1 MMAGR
6 RRGRFDRCYRR
17 PVDRTSD
24 PIDLADPLSEK
35 LGPDVIR
42 IGVVVLI
49 GAFMSILD
57 TTIVNVALDRLTL
70 ALHTD
75 FAQIQWIVTGYM
87 LAMAAVIPLSGWITT
102 RFGAKRVFIFSLVT
116 FTLASAL
123 CGLSWNLD
131 SLILFRVL
139 QGVGG
144 GLLMPVGQMMLA
156 ETAGP
161 RRMGRVMSMVAIP
174 MLVAPVVGPVLGGLL
189 VTKADWEWI
198 FFINVPV
205 GIVGTILAVRMLHD
219 DRGRETWRLDL
230 VGLVLMA
237 IGVPLL
243 TFGLAETG
251 IAGSITTL
259 RAWLPIVLGLALT
272 ALYVVYALRRERPL
286 INVRLFRNAAFA
298 AASITAFA
306 LGAVLFGGMILL
318 PLYEQGPRMHSALE
332 TGLILAPM
340 GLGAAMAAPI
350 SGRLADRYGG
360 GRVAVVGLTVLT
372 LATIPFTFLSATTPQ
387 WVIMVALFFRGL
399 GVSGSIMP
407 AFAAAYAVLE
417 HRQIPDATS
426 QFNVVQ
432 RVGGSIGS
440 AILAVILAGKL
451 GGGNSAPPPEGTV
464 LPMPVREKM
473 ADAYASTHWWVVALT
488 LVALVPALVLM
499 RIERKRRY
507 TEVST
512 HGTGAAVAAPGDGTP

>member
-1 MMAGR
+1 VTG
-6 RRGRFDRCYRR
+6 
-17 PVDRTSD
+17 TSD
-24 PIDLADPLSEK
+24 PIDRRAAASEK

-42 IGVVVLI
+42 IGIVVLI

-70 ALHTD
+70 DLHTD
-75 FAQIQWIVTGYM
+75 FSQIQWIVTGYM

-102 RFGAKRVFIFSLVT
+102 RFGAKRVFIFALVV
-116 FTLASAL
+116 FTLASTL
-123 CGLSWNLD
+123 CGLAWNLE
-131 SLILFRVL
+131 SLITFRVL

-156 ETAGP
+156 EAAGP
-161 RRMGRVMSMVAIP
+161 HRMGRVMSMVAVP

-189 VTKADWEWI
+189 VTKAGWEWI
-198 FFINVPV
+198 FFMNVPV
-205 GIVGTILAVRMLHD
+205 GIIGVILAVRLLTD
-219 DRGRETWRLDL
+219 DRGRETWRLDV

-237 IGVPLL
+237 IGIPLL

-251 IAGSITTL
+251 ITGSITAP
-259 RAWLPIVLGLALT
+259 RAWIPIVVGLGLT
-272 ALYVVYALRRERPL
+272 ALYVVYALGRERPL
-286 INVRLFRNAAFA
+286 INVRLFRNTAFA

-306 LGAVLFGGMILL
+306 LGAVLFGGMILM

-332 TGLILAPM
+332 TGLIIAPM
-340 GLGAAMAAPI
+340 GLGAALAAPI

-360 GRVAVVGLTVLT
+360 GHVAVVGLSILT
-372 LATIPFTFLSATTPQ
+372 IATIPFCFLTATTPQ
-387 WVIMVALFFRGL
+387 WLIMVALFFRGL

-440 AILAVILAGKL
+440 ALLAVILAGKL
-451 GGGNSAPPPEGTV
+451 GGGDAAPPPEGTV
-464 LPMPVREKM
+464 LPLPVREHM
-473 ADAYASTHWWVVALT
+473 AEAYASTHWWVVALT
-488 LVALVPALVLM
+488 LVALIPAFALLQIERRRRFGEAPAHPASVPA
-499 RIERKRRY
+499 
-507 TEVST
+507 S
-512 HGTGAAVAAPGDGTP
+512 D